1 MMASG
6 LSLIFGLMRVVNF
19 AHGSFYMLGAYTIVY
34 LLSLIGNFW
43 VCLIAAPIIIGIVG
57 VLVEIAGIRPLYGTE
72 EFNPLLLTL
81 GLNYV
86 FVDIIRI
93 LFGLGGIGSSIPKE
107 LTGMV
112 NLGFVM
118 FPKYRFFMIVAGA
131 IVLFLVWLF
140 INKTNIGMVVRAGTK
155 DNEMVQMLGIN
166 IRLVWTLVFGLG
178 IALAALS
185 GALIAPITGTIPE
198 MGMFMVIEAF
208 VVVVIGG
215 MGSFAGSIVAGILV
229 GEVIA
234 ITNLFYPPGRHR
246 GHFYPDGHRPSDDES
261 RTHSVKGEEGGENS
275 ESIYVSNPRL
285 AVLDLD
291 SHPDHSPVS
300 HAVSGHRDEYPDHR
314 PLCDRIQHPARVYRT
329 SSPSDTRP
337 FMDWGLM
344 GPGSSS

>member
-1 MMASG
+1 MVHITRILLLQAFIGLSLGVIYAMMASG

-19 AHGSFYMLGAYTIVY
+19 AHGSFYMLGAYTLVY
-34 LLSLIGNFW
+34 LISLIGNFW
-43 VCLIAAPIIIGIVG
+43 VCLIAAPIIIGLIG
-57 VLVEIAGIRPLYGTE
+57 VMIEITGIRPLYGTE

-81 GLNYV
+81 GLNYI

-93 LFGLGGIGSSIPKE
+93 LFGLGGIGSSIPKG

-112 NLGFVM
+112 NLGFTM

-131 IVLFLVWLF
+131 VVLFLVWLF

-155 DNEMVQMLGIN
+155 DNEMVQMLGLN

-198 MGMFMVIEAF
+198 MGAFTVIEAF

-215 MGSFAGSIVAGILV
+215 MGSFAGSIVAGVLV

-234 ITNLFYPPGRHR
+234 ITNLFYPQAGTVAIFILMAIVLLTTKA
-246 GHFYPDGHRPSDDES
+246 GLI
-261 RTHSVKGEEGGENS
+261 GEG
-275 ESIYVSNPRL
+275 
-285 AVLDLD
+285 
-291 SHPDHSPVS
+291 
-300 HAVSGHRDEYPDHR
+300 
-314 PLCDRIQHPARVYRT
+314 
-329 SSPSDTRP
+329 
-337 FMDWGLM
+337 
-344 GPGSSS
+344 

>member
-1 MMASG
+1 VNQISTRIILLQLFIGLSLGSIYIMMASG

-19 AHGSFYMLGAYTIVY
+19 AHGSFYMLGAYTLVY
-34 LLSLIGNFW
+34 LISLIGNFW
-43 VCLIAAPIIIGIVG
+43 ICLIVAPIIIGIIG
-57 VLVEIAGIRPLYGTE
+57 ILIEISGIRPLYGTE

-93 LFGLGGIGSSIPKE
+93 LFGLGGVGSSIPQGLE
-107 LTGMV
+107 GMV
-112 NLGFVM
+112 NLGFMM
-118 FPKYRFFMIVAGA
+118 FPRYRFFMIILGA
-131 IVLFLVWLF
+131 IVIFLVWLF

-234 ITNLFYPPGRHR
+234 ITNLFFGQA
-246 GHFYPDGHRPSDDES
+246 GTVAIFVLMAIILLTTKAGLF
-261 RTHSVKGEEGGENS
+261 GEG
-275 ESIYVSNPRL
+275 
-285 AVLDLD
+285 
-291 SHPDHSPVS
+291 
-300 HAVSGHRDEYPDHR
+300 
-314 PLCDRIQHPARVYRT
+314 
-329 SSPSDTRP
+329 
-337 FMDWGLM
+337 
-344 GPGSSS
+344 

>member
-1 MMASG
+1 VIDISLNFLLFQAFVGLSLGAIYAMMASG

-19 AHGSFYMLGAYTIVY
+19 AHGSFYMLGAYTLVY
-34 LLSLIGNFW
+34 LISLIGNFW
-43 VCLIAAPIIIGIVG
+43 VCLIAAPIIIGLIG
-57 VLVEIAGIRPLYGTE
+57 VMIEITGIRRLYGTE

-86 FVDIIRI
+86 FVDVIRI
-93 LFGLGGIGSSIPKE
+93 LFGLGGIGSSVPKG

-112 NLGFVM
+112 NLGFLV

-131 IVLFLVWLF
+131 VVLLLVWLF

-155 DNEMVQMLGIN
+155 DNEMVQMLGLN

-198 MGMFMVIEAF
+198 MGAFMVIEAF

-215 MGSFAGSIVAGILV
+215 MGSFAGSIVAGVLV

-234 ITNLFYPPGRHR
+234 ITNLFYPQAGTVAIFILMAIVLLTTKA
-246 GHFYPDGHRPSDDES
+246 GLF
-261 RTHSVKGEEGGENS
+261 GEG
-275 ESIYVSNPRL
+275 
-285 AVLDLD
+285 
-291 SHPDHSPVS
+291 
-300 HAVSGHRDEYPDHR
+300 
-314 PLCDRIQHPARVYRT
+314 
-329 SSPSDTRP
+329 
-337 FMDWGLM
+337 
-344 GPGSSS
+344 

>member
-1 MMASG
+1 MTFDALIERGKGVVHAVERQKGFTQAGEGLGLPSARLLLQAFVGLSLGAIYAMMASG

-19 AHGSFYMLGAYTIVY
+19 AHGSFYMLGAYTLVY
-34 LLSLIGNFW
+34 LISLIGNFW
-43 VCLIAAPIIIGIVG
+43 VCLIAAPIIIGIIG
-57 VLVEIAGIRPLYGTE
+57 VVVEVAGIRPLYGTE

-93 LFGLGGIGSSIPKE
+93 LFGLGGIGSSVPKG

-112 NLGFVM
+112 NLGFVV

-131 IVLFLVWLF
+131 VVLLLVWLF

-166 IRLVWTLVFGLG
+166 IRFVWTLVFGLG

-215 MGSFAGSIVAGILV
+215 MGSFAGSIAASVLV

-234 ITNLFYPPGRHR
+234 ITNLFYPQAGTVAVFILMVIVLLTTKA
-246 GHFYPDGHRPSDDES
+246 GLF
-261 RTHSVKGEEGGENS
+261 GEG
-275 ESIYVSNPRL
+275 
-285 AVLDLD
+285 
-291 SHPDHSPVS
+291 
-300 HAVSGHRDEYPDHR
+300 
-314 PLCDRIQHPARVYRT
+314 
-329 SSPSDTRP
+329 
-337 FMDWGLM
+337 
-344 GPGSSS
+344 